1 MGSNA
6 HYDEKIPG
14 NGITNARKTMRCRV
28 RCVCRIRPVAPT
40 GHEAWWRGSGG
51 GSETKSSD
59 VDEGWDRYT
68 NPRAYSSAGDLKV
81 GDRASF

>member
-1 MGSNA
+1 MQSA
-6 HYDEKIPG
+6 LCVPD
-14 NGITNARKTMRCRV
+14 KT
-28 RCVCRIRPVAPT
+28 
-40 GHEAWWRGSGG
+40 G
-51 GSETKSSD
+51 GSDRARGLVEGERRWEQEVILSQHI

>member
-1 MGSNA
+1 M
-6 HYDEKIPG
+6 
-14 NGITNARKTMRCRV
+14 
-28 RCVCRIRPVAPT
+28 CRIRPVAPT
-40 GHEAWWRGSGG
+40 GQEAWFRGSGG
-51 GSETKSSD
+51 GSERKILSQHI

>member
-1 MGSNA
+1 
-6 HYDEKIPG
+6 
-14 NGITNARKTMRCRV
+14 MR
-28 RCVCRIRPVAPT
+28 P
-40 GHEAWWRGSGG
+40 GG
-51 GSETKSSD
+51 GGAEVGARGKSSLNI